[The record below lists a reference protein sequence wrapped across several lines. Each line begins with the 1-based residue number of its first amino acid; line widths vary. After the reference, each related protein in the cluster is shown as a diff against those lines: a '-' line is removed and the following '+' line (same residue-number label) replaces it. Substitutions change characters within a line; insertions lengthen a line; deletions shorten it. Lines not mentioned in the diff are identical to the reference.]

1 MMGSQENV
9 LTKSSTNWLDRIASN
24 SSHRLLAFSF
34 LWLFLSIWSKG
45 DPIVSKALF
54 LVHIGLFLF
63 WQPFVSHKTQ
73 IQTRPTIILILA
85 LLGIIYLGGGWAQ
98 MIWIVFLM
106 GILSSYRLSNL
117 QDKLIFL
124 LIIGFLLI
132 ELFGDLIPVT
142 LLGSKDL
149 LISTTSINYLALG
162 LIVLAILLPS
172 KTGSFRNYAS
182 DLLYSIIAIAVVVLL
197 AMATL
202 LWMFYGKYDYYIS
215 LILSLMTLACV
226 LIIFN
231 LIFRSS
237 SDISLLAQFTDRYA
251 LNLGTP
257 FESFLLEAAALS
269 EQTEDPDDYLKQAFT
284 SLCKLD
290 WVRGFEWRAEHSS
303 GEIGSDCS
311 HTSEFEFDTLKVT
324 LYSQQKLGDAMQTH
338 AKLLLK
344 LVEIFYTAKRRELSL
359 SRSAHMEAIY
369 ETGARLTHDIKN
381 LLQSL
386 TLMLSATNAKP
397 MTAEDSKL
405 FFKNL
410 EIITQRLQITL
421 LKLRN
426 PETLSRNSV
435 SLENWWSDIKQ
446 RESSN
451 NFVHFVEEIS
461 EGIEIPEELFNSVF
475 ENLVDNAKKKR
486 RREPNINIEVKLT
499 STLDTLKLEVRDSGS
514 EVPERV
520 AKYLLE
526 GPVKSR
532 SGFGIGLY
540 QAAKQ
545 AAAHGYKL
553 LLEENQAGAVCFA
566 LKKS

>member
-1 MMGSQENV
+1 MGSQENV
-9 LTKSSTNWLDRIASN
+9 LPKSSTNWLDKIASG

-34 LWLFLSIWSKG
+34 LWLLLSIWNKG
-45 DPIVSKALF
+45 DPFISKALF
-54 LVHIGLFLF
+54 LIHIGLFLF
-63 WQPFVSHKTQ
+63 WQPFISHKTQ

-98 MIWIVFLM
+98 MIWIVLLA
-106 GILSSYRLSNL
+106 GILSSYRLPTM

-124 LIIGFLLI
+124 LITGFLLI
-132 ELFGDLIPVT
+132 ELFGDLIPST
-142 LLGSKDL
+142 LLKTSEL
-149 LISTTSINYLALG
+149 LISTDSINYLALAV
-162 LIVLAILLPS
+162 ITLAILLPS
-172 KTGSFRNYAS
+172 KIGSFRNYSS

-197 AMATL
+197 AMSTL
-202 LWMFYGKYDYYIS
+202 LWMFYGKYDYYVS
-215 LILSLMTLACV
+215 LILSLMTLASV
-226 LIIFN
+226 LVVFN
-231 LIFRSS
+231 LIFRPS
-237 SDISLLAQFTDRYA
+237 SDISLLAQFADRYA

-269 EQTEDPDDYLKQAFT
+269 EQTEDPDDYLQQAFT

-290 WVRGFEWRAEHSS
+290 WISGFEWQAEHSS
-303 GEIGSDCS
+303 GGTGSDS
-311 HTSEFEFDTLKVT
+311 NHANEFEFDVLKVT
-324 LYSQQKLGDAMQTH
+324 LYSQQKLGNAMQTH
-338 AKLLLK
+338 AKLLLQ
-344 LVEIFYTAKRRELSL
+344 LIEIFYTAKRRELSL

-397 MTAEDSKL
+397 MTAEDTKL

-410 EIITQRLQITL
+410 EIITQRLQVTL

-435 SLENWWSDIKQ
+435 SLENWWTDIKQ
-446 RESSN
+446 REAGN
-451 NFVHFVEEIS
+451 DFIHFIEEIS
-461 EGIEIPEELFNSVF
+461 EGIEVPEELFNSVY

-486 RREPNINIEVKLT
+486 RRESDLNIEVKVT
-499 STLDTLKLEVRDSGS
+499 STLDTLQLEVRDSGS
-514 EVPERV
+514 EVPEHV
-520 AKYLLE
+520 ARYLLE

-532 SGFGIGLY
+532 SGFGIGLF

-545 AAAHGYKL
+545 SAAHGYKL
-553 LLEENQAGAVCFA
+553 LLEENKPGAVCFV
-566 LKKS
+566 LRKS

>member
-1 MMGSQENV
+1 M
-9 LTKSSTNWLDRIASN
+9 TKSSINWLDKIAAN

-34 LWLFLSIWSKG
+34 LPLQLSIWNKA
-45 DPIVSKALF
+45 DPVVSKALF

-63 WQPFVSHKTQ
+63 WQPFISHKTQ

-98 MIWIVFLM
+98 MIWIVLLV
-106 GILSSYRLSNL
+106 GILSSYRLPSM

-124 LIIGFLLI
+124 LVISFLLI
-132 ELFGDLIPVT
+132 ELFGGLIPGT
-142 LLGSKDL
+142 LLEDKDL
-149 LISTTSINYLALG
+149 LISTASINYLTLCMILMAL
-162 LIVLAILLPS
+162 ILPA
-172 KTGSFRNYAS
+172 KTGSFRNYSS
-182 DLLYSIIAIAVVVLL
+182 DLLYSIIAIAVVVVL

-226 LIIFN
+226 LITFN
-231 LIFRSS
+231 LIFRPSS
-237 SDISLLAQFTDRYA
+237 EVGLLAQFTDRYA

-257 FESFLLEAAALS
+257 FESFLLEAAEIS
-269 EQTEDPDDYLKQAFT
+269 EQTDDPDNYLQQAFV

-290 WVRGFEWRAEHSS
+290 WVLGFEWKAKHST
-303 GEIGSDCS
+303 GETGSDS
-311 HTSEFEFDTLKVT
+311 NHSNAFDFDDLKVT
-324 LYSQQKLGDAMQTH
+324 LYSQQKLGDAMKIH
-338 AKLLLK
+338 ANLLIK
-344 LVEIFYTAKRRELSL
+344 LVEIFYTAKLREMSL

-397 MTAEDSKL
+397 MTAGDTKL

-426 PETLSRNSV
+426 PETLSRSSV
-435 SLENWWSDIKQ
+435 SLENWWTDVQQ

-451 NFVHFVEEIS
+451 DFVRFVEEIT
-461 EGIEIPEELFNSVF
+461 EGIEVPEELFNSVF

-486 RREPNINIEVKLT
+486 RREPNINIEVKII
-499 STLDTLKLEVRDSGS
+499 STLDTLQLEVRDNGS
-514 EVPERV
+514 EVPEHV
-520 AKYLLE
+520 AKHLLE

-553 LLEENQAGAVCFA
+553 VLEENKAGSVCFV